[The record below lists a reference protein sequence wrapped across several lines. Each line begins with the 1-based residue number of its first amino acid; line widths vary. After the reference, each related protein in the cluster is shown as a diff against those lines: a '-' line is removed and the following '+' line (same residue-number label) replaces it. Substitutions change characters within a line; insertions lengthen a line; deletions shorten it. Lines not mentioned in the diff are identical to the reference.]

1 MNADPERAGLHPQ
14 QVGLLPPV
22 GCQVNQ
28 LVDWHD
34 RSGALVRGP
43 DSRGRHAVATEAD
56 QVVERDLRVALSG
69 DGLHVLCLDAM

>member
-1 MNADPERAGLHPQ
+1 M
-14 QVGLLPPV
+14 
-22 GCQVNQ
+22 NQ

-43 DSRGRHAVATEAD
+43 DSRGRHTVATEAD
-56 QVVERDLRVALSG
+56 QVVERDLRMALSG